1 MKFGK
6 WKVNKNGDM
15 DFDNGRYFIYGNRL
29 GHEDWILHLME
40 KNWCDMND
48 FIPAYF
54 KALQNINV
62 KYLKIQS
69 FY

>member
-6 WKVNKNGDM
+6 WKVYRNGDIN
-15 DFDNGRYFIYGNRL
+15 FDNGYYFIDANRL
-29 GHEDWILHLME
+29 KTEDWILHLME
-40 KNWCDMND
+40 KGWVDMND

-54 KALQNINV
+54 QALQNIGV
-62 KYLKIQS
+62 KHIKIQS

>member
-1 MKFGK
+1 MEFGK
-6 WKVNKNGDM
+6 WKVLKNGDM
-15 DFDNGRYFIYGNRL
+15 DFDNGRYFIDGNRL

-40 KNWCDMND
+40 KDWVNMND

-54 KALQNINV
+54 QALQNIGI

>member
-1 MKFGK
+1 MEFGK
-6 WKVNKNGDM
+6 WKVFKNGDI
-15 DFDNGRYFIYGNRL
+15 DFDNGRYFIDGNRL
-29 GHEDWILHLME
+29 DHEDWILHLIE
-40 KNWCDMND
+40 KDWANMND

-54 KALQNINV
+54 QALQNIGV